1 MTRPY
6 RLLLMA
12 AAALAACGDVR
23 AAGGLSVGEQAPAFT
38 FTDIRYLQRSLADFG
53 EVKAYV
59 IIFGKTDCPLVQRYA
74 PKLKSLDETY
84 RGRGVQF
91 LALNVGAGDSVTDAA
106 WQAIENDWSFPV
118 GKDFDGAAARLLG
131 ATRTPQAIVLDA
143 QQRLVY
149 RGRIDDQLRLG
160 GARPAA
166 TREDLKEAIEDVLA
180 GREVRV
186 KETPVDGCPIEFD
199 ALTAL
204 PAAVP
209 KQVTFSE
216 HVAPILAR
224 HCQECHRPE
233 TSAPFSLLSYR
244 DAHDHAESI
253 AEVVRQERMPPAFAG
268 RQSREIVNVRRLSD
282 EEQALVLAWA
292 KGGKLE
298 GDASKRP
305 PSREFAGGR
314 WRIGEPDLEL
324 KMLAASEIPAE
335 GYIPYRYV
343 LLPHIFMHDTWVQRV
358 EIRPGNKAA
367 VHHANLAYVKVGS
380 LPSNENFIT
389 GYVPGGDAMVLE
401 GGIGFKIP
409 AGSVLALQIHYVTTG
424 QKATDR
430 TSVGLGFAKEP
441 IQKELRHFQGVNR
454 RFEIPPLAGHHPVK
468 ATRTF
473 AADATGI
480 GMFAH
485 MHLRGK
491 DMTFRAIYPPGAS
504 DEARSEVLLAVP
516 NYNFDWQLSYRWAA
530 GQKKFPKG
538 TKYEVTAHFDNS
550 PFNPY
555 NPDPKAAVREG
566 EQTFQEMMYGFLFY
580 THDDERLDLT
590 IDPKTGRAVEK
601 PEARST
607 KSETNSNE

>member
-1 MTRPY
+1 MATSL
-6 RLLLMA
+6 RLIMSVVVSTA
-12 AAALAACGDVR
+12 CCGALAAESSL
-23 AAGGLSVGEQAPAFT
+23 AVGHKAPAFT
-38 FTDIRYLQRSLADFG
+38 FTDIRYLPRSLADFG

-59 IIFGKTDCPLVQRYA
+59 IVFTKGDCPLVQRYA
-74 PKLKSLDETY
+74 PKLKSLDEAY
-84 RGRGVQF
+84 RDKGVQF

-106 WQAIENDWSFPV
+106 WQAIEADWAFPV
-118 GKDFDGAAARLLG
+118 GKDFDGAAAKALG
-131 ATRTPQAIVLDA
+131 ATRTPQAIVLDS
-143 QQRLVY
+143 QQRLIY

-166 TREDLKEAIEDVLA
+166 SREDLKEALDDLLA
-180 GREVRV
+180 GRALRV
-186 KETPVDGCPIEFD
+186 QATPVDGCLIEFD
-199 ALTAL
+199 ALSAL

-209 KQVTFSE
+209 KEVTYSE

-224 HCQECHRPE
+224 HCQECHRPD
-233 TSAPFSLLSYR
+233 TSAPFSLLHYR
-244 DAHDHAESI
+244 DARDHADTI
-253 AEVVRQERMPPAFAG
+253 AEVVRQERMPPAFG
-268 RQSREIVNVRRLSD
+268 SRESREIVNVRRLSD
-282 EEQALVLAWA
+282 EERALVLAWA
-292 KGGKLE
+292 KGGKPE
-298 GDASKRP
+298 GDPSKLP
-305 PSREFAGGR
+305 PPQEFAGGR

-324 KMLAASEIPAE
+324 KMLAASEIPAA
-335 GYIPYRYV
+335 GYIPYRYA
-343 LLPHIFMHDTWVQRV
+343 LLPHVFLHDTWVQRV
-358 EIRPGNKAA
+358 EILPGNKAA

-389 GYVPGGDAMVLE
+389 GYVPGGDAMVLTD
-401 GGIGFKIP
+401 GVGFKIP

-424 QKATDR
+424 QKTTDR
-430 TSVGLGFAKEP
+430 TSVGLSFAKEP

-454 RFEIPPLAGHHPVK
+454 RLEIPPLAGHHAVT

-491 DMTFRAIYPPGAS
+491 DMTFRAICPGGSAGG
-504 DEARSEVLLAVP
+504 EPRSEILLAIP
-516 NYNFDWQLSYRWAA
+516 NYSFDWQLSYRWAA

-555 NPDPKAAVREG
+555 NPDPQATVREG

-580 THDDERLDLT
+580 THDDERLDLQ
-590 IDPKTGRAVEK
+590 IDPQTGRVVET
-601 PEARST
+601 P
-607 KSETNSNE
+607 